1 MTDPHQEPDGFPQI
15 GGRISAPPLLSDK
28 LQLLIALECS
38 SHSCH
43 SAEAQNAL
51 LALSRGLLRTFV
63 RQASPSK
70 PRWGSTPETSKR
82 GIPYFPSSASPRNH
96 SGGVTNSASYKRA
109 SRKGAPRRFV
119 CDHAGCD
126 KIYSRAE
133 HLQRHQLNHNPK
145 EIYRCDVGDCDQK
158 FVRLDLLSR
167 HKKRHTASYT
177 PRNRIPSFDTG
188 GDATIKSP
196 PDRHSVAAQPQ
207 PQPPSYSQHHHHVST
222 SGPHDA
228 AILLTPDS
236 NTGSTPGPLSHP
248 LTTGRATHPATTWA
262 PSLDDRTASSN
273 IMRHRPSFYATDP
286 SVLPE
291 SSGMGNF
298 AAWLFDPQTT
308 YSDFSMAGL
317 PFLEGGLESTFN
329 NNIHYDYE
337 SLNSL
342 SPMDQPHR
350 LSESSSDDWITES
363 RRQELLHWFQTFR
376 KKQPRYEPLMP
387 NLVLES
393 GGDLPALNVD
403 MMRDCLKEFWDN
415 VSPRLP
421 IIHQHTF
428 SPNRCPIL
436 LLLVMISLGA
446 ASLRGRDMTGQL
458 SEYGPFADVII
469 SCARWEIL
477 TSDDSAPPASL
488 WVLQAL
494 LLLEF
499 YEKLYSSRK
508 LHERAHIYHPA
519 FLTLLRRG
527 SPLIGR
533 TGSESP
539 PEPDSLGPDRET
551 PNMALDSRTW
561 WARWAE
567 TESMHRVVF
576 AAFMLDVI
584 HAAMFGHAADM
595 APHEIRLPLPCDDNL
610 WAANS
615 PDVVRQLDANFRM
628 YGVKQ
633 VSFLDGLKSALHG
646 KEVKTHSFGRMIII
660 SGLLSVGW
668 HLNHRETHLKWLDIR
683 TPSMETQETWR
694 KLLLRAFDNWK
705 GSFDI
710 AMSDS
715 ISDAPGHR
723 GIPNGPINSASVLYH
738 LAHISLHADIVDCQ
752 VYAGAKRLL
761 GRKVSS
767 RDYTNVIKR
776 MSTWSNQGSTRHAI
790 LHAFKLLYRV
800 VVDPHPRRRNSP
812 HPPEHAAMQYSIRN
826 EPDPHRPWIMYYAVL
841 AIWAFVQALGRPPG
855 KGFPLPTSQ
864 LGHSSY
870 ARMVDYVSS
879 VAALQELDEQ
889 SSAVLYEGLPDLLDV
904 MVDILEEADTELL
917 SEARER
923 LKVCKE
929 MLLGGLP
936 RQLH

>member
-1 MTDPHQEPDGFPQI
+1 MTWMESPQTANVL
-15 GGRISAPPLLSDK
+15 GA
-28 LQLLIALECS
+28 LIASTTSITARNGSGSGARSRS
-38 SHSCH
+38 S
-43 SAEAQNAL
+43 A
-51 LALSRGLLRTFV
+51 R
-63 RQASPSK
+63 
-70 PRWGSTPETSKR
+70 
-82 GIPYFPSSASPRNH
+82 SSASTGA
-96 SGGVTNSASYKRA
+96 STGVTGYKRA
-109 SRKGAPRRFV
+109 SRKGALRRFV

-177 PRNRIPSFDTG
+177 PRNRIPSFDPG
-188 GDATIKSP
+188 VRSP
-196 PDRHSVAAQPQ
+196 PDRHHR
-207 PQPPSYSQHHHHVST
+207 QPPA

-228 AILLTPDS
+228 AILLTPES
-236 NTGSTPGPLSHP
+236 NTAATPAPPLSHP
-248 LTTGRATHPATTWA
+248 LATGRAAPTWA
-262 PSLDDRTASSN
+262 PSLDDGTAPGG
-273 IMRHRPSFYATDP
+273 IMRHRPSFYAADAP
-286 SVLPE
+286 ALPE
-291 SSGMGNF
+291 PPGMVGFSAVGYAADDDSLTQGNF

-308 YSDFSMAGL
+308 YSDFGMAGL

-329 NNIHYDYE
+329 ANIRYDYE
-337 SLNSL
+337 SLTSL
-342 SPMDQPHR
+342 SPMDQPQR
-350 LSESSSDDWITES
+350 LSEASADDWVAES
-363 RRQELLHWFQTFR
+363 RRQELLHWFQAFR

-387 NLVLES
+387 GLVLES
-393 GGDLPALNVD
+393 GGDLPALSLD

-421 IIHQHTF
+421 IVHQHTF
-428 SPNRCPIL
+428 SPNRCPVL
-436 LLLVMISLGA
+436 LLLVMLSLGA
-446 ASLRGRDMTGQL
+446 ASLRGRDPTGRL
-458 SEYGPFADVII
+458 SEYGPFADVVV

-539 PEPDSLGPDRET
+539 PEPDAPGPDRQA

-595 APHEIRLPLPCDDNL
+595 APHEIRLPLPCDDHL
-610 WAANS
+610 WAASS
-615 PDVVRQLDANFRM
+615 PDVVRELDANFRM

-683 TPSMETQETWR
+683 TPSAEAQDGWR
-694 KLLLRAFDNWK
+694 KMLLRAFDDWK
-705 GSFDI
+705 GSFDV
-710 AMSDS
+710 AMSDP
-715 ISDAPGHR
+715 IAEAPGHR

-761 GRKVSS
+761 GRRVSS
-767 RDYTNVIKR
+767 RDHSNAVKR
-776 MSTWSNQGSTRHAI
+776 MSAWSGQGSTRHAI

-800 VVDPHPRRRNSP
+800 VVDPRPRRRNGP
-812 HPPEHAAMQYSIRN
+812 RAPEHAAIRYSVRS

-855 KGFPLPTSQ
+855 KGFPPPTSP
-864 LGHSSY
+864 LGHERRRSSY
-870 ARMVDYVSS
+870 ARMVEYVSG
-879 VAALQELDEQ
+879 VAALPELDERAC
-889 SSAVLYEGLPDLLDV
+889 AVLHEGLPDLLDV

-917 SEARER
+917 AEARER

-929 MLLGGLP
+929 MLLGGIARP
-936 RQLH
+936 FP

>member
-1 MTDPHQEPDGFPQI
+1 MTWMESPQTANVF
-15 GGRISAPPLLSDK
+15 GTSTTSTASTTSTTTTSISTR
-28 LQLLIALECS
+28 
-38 SHSCH
+38 
-43 SAEAQNAL
+43 N
-51 LALSRGLLRTFV
+51 
-63 RQASPSK
+63 
-70 PRWGSTPETSKR
+70 GS
-82 GIPYFPSSASPRNH
+82 GSSAS
-96 SGGVTNSASYKRA
+96 TSASIGLTGGGSAYKRA

-119 CDHAGCD
+119 CEHAGCE

-188 GDATIKSP
+188 GDATSKSP
-196 PDRHSVAAQPQ
+196 TDHHSNSIAVQPQ
-207 PQPPSYSQHHHHVST
+207 SSYGHHHHQHHQQST

-228 AILLTPDS
+228 AILLTPES
-236 NTGSTPGPLSHP
+236 NTAPTPAPLSHS
-248 LTTGRATHPATTWA
+248 LATARASHQAATWA
-262 PSLDDRTASSN
+262 PSLDDRTASTN
-273 IMRHRPSFYATDP
+273 IMRHRPSFYTADP
-286 SVLPE
+286 SALPE
-291 SSGMGNF
+291 PSGMVGFGAVGYPADDSLSQGNF

-308 YSDFSMAGL
+308 YSDFSMASL

-337 SLNSL
+337 SLTSL
-342 SPMDQPHR
+342 SPMDQPQR
-350 LSESSSDDWITES
+350 LSETSSDDWITES

-393 GGDLPALNVD
+393 GGDMPALNLD

-436 LLLVMISLGA
+436 LLLVVISLGA
-446 ASLRGRDMTGQL
+446 ASLRGRDVTGQL
-458 SEYGPFADVII
+458 SEYGPFADVVI

-539 PEPDSLGPDRET
+539 PEPDSLGSDGQT

-683 TPSMETQETWR
+683 TPSMETQDNWR
-694 KLLLRAFDNWK
+694 KMLLRAFDNWK
-705 GSFDI
+705 GSFDV

-767 RDYTNVIKR
+767 RDYSNVIKR
-776 MSTWSNQGSTRHAI
+776 MTAWSNQGSTRHAI

-812 HPPEHAAMQYSIRN
+812 HRPEHAAIQYSIRN

-870 ARMVDYVSS
+870 ARMVEYVSS
-879 VAALQELDEQ
+879 VAALPELDEQ
-889 SSAVLYEGLPDLLDV
+889 ASAVLHEGLPDLLDV

-917 SEARER
+917 VEARER

-929 MLLGGLP
+929 MLLGGIPRPLP
-936 RQLH
+936 

>member
-1 MTDPHQEPDGFPQI
+1 MTWMESPQTANVFGASI
-15 GGRISAPPLLSDK
+15 TTG
-28 LQLLIALECS
+28 IA
-38 SHSCH
+38 
-43 SAEAQNAL
+43 A
-51 LALSRGLLRTFV
+51 RT
-63 RQASPSK
+63 AS
-70 PRWGSTPETSKR
+70 G
-82 GIPYFPSSASPRNH
+82 SSASSASN
-96 SGGVTNSASYKRA
+96 SISNSNNGGVTNSSSYKRA

-188 GDATIKSP
+188 GDVTIKSP

-207 PQPPSYSQHHHHVST
+207 PQPSYSQHHHQVST

-248 LTTGRATHPATTWA
+248 LTTGRAAHPATTWA

-291 SSGMGNF
+291 SSGMVDFGGVGYPGDDSLSQGNF

-337 SLNSL
+337 SLTSL

-469 SCARWEIL
+469 SCVRWEIL

-551 PNMALDSRTW
+551 PNIALDSRTW

-683 TPSMETQETWR
+683 TPSMETQENWR

-767 RDYTNVIKR
+767 RDYSNVIKR
-776 MSTWSNQGSTRHAI
+776 MSAWSNQGSTRHAI

-879 VAALQELDEQ
+879 VAALHELDEQ
-889 SSAVLYEGLPDLLDV
+889 SSSVLYEGLPDLLDV